1 MVIFNSYVKL
11 PEGTPNLNLKVEHDN
26 IMIINTQKGGRV
38 LISELFDTS
47 NRESF
52 LSHLQAATLSPS
64 WLVIMTPNKIAIG

>member
-52 LSHLQAATLSPS
+52 LGVTSAGSNS
-64 WLVIMTPNKIAIG
+64 